1 MQYDFDRV
9 IDRTGTSSMKYD
21 DPDYVPSMAPG
32 IRLDGHTIRLLLA
45 DMDFQVAP
53 AITKAM
59 HRVADYPTF
68 GYTTADGDPE
78 YRGSIIRWFKRRYH
92 MDIKREWVVHSN
104 GALDGVGR
112 TVEAFSQ
119 PGDGVILCGP
129 VYSNFTGVVKGM
141 GREVVR
147 CHMLQEELGDYRM
160 DWDKFRQV
168 CAQPKNKVFIL
179 CSPNNPVGRVW
190 EVEELRQM
198 AAICRENG
206 VVLVS
211 DEIHADF
218 LRQGVEHHPILR
230 AVEDH
235 SNLILVSGVNKSFN
249 LMALHCAYSI
259 IPDDALREKFVTG
272 YDTGMPTPFAVAA
285 TIAAYDECE
294 DWLAQ
299 LNAYLDKTM
308 AWVVGYIREKLPKV
322 KAYLPQGT
330 YILWLD
336 FGAYGYES
344 GTLQYIVDG
353 MANVAMQGGLSHD
366 PEQGE
371 HYMRMCVTSPRAV
384 MQEAIDRMAAAF
396 EKFEREQ
403 ADK

>member
-1 MQYDFDRV
+1 MKYDFDKV
-9 IDRTGTSSMKYD
+9 IDRSGTSSMKYD
-21 DPDYVPSMAPG
+21 DPIYFPSMAPS
-32 IRLDGHTIRLLLA
+32 IRLDKDTIRLLLA

-53 AITKAM
+53 AITAAM
-59 HRVADYPTF
+59 HKVADYPTF

-78 YRGSIIRWFKRRYH
+78 YRGAIIRWFRRRYN
-92 MDIKREWVVHSN
+92 MDIAREWVIHSN

-112 TVEAFSQ
+112 TVEAFTQ

-147 CHMLQEELGDYRM
+147 CHMTQERVGDYRM

-168 CAQPKNKVFIL
+168 CAQPQNKVFIL

-190 EVEELRQM
+190 EKEELQQM

-218 LRQGVEHHPILR
+218 LRQGVKHTPILQ

-259 IPDDALREKFVTG
+259 IPDDSLREKFVTG
-272 YDTGMPTPFAVAA
+272 YNTGMPTPFAVAA
-285 TIAAYDECE
+285 TIAAYDQCE
-294 DWLAQ
+294 EWLAE
-299 LNAYLDKTM
+299 LNDYLDKTM
-308 AWVVGYIREKLPKV
+308 AFCVDYIREKLPKV
-322 KAYLPQGT
+322 KVYLPQGT

-336 FGAYGYES
+336 FAEYGY
-344 GTLQYIVDG
+344 TPDILQYIINHR
-353 MANVAMQGGLSHD
+353 ANVAMQGGMSHD
-366 PEQGE
+366 PEQGAS
-371 HYMRMCVTSPRAV
+371 YMRMCVTSPKSV
-384 MQEAIDRMAAAF
+384 MKEAIDRMAAAF
-396 EKFEREQ
+396 AEFENEQ
-403 ADK
+403 K